1 MFAIACVVDTLNG
14 NNAYDLIY
22 DQAEMR
28 EHLFASSK
36 QQNYSMSALRKK
48 NIEKNCYM

>member
-36 QQNYSMSALRKK
+36 QRKITVCLLCVK
-48 NIEKNCYM
+48 RI

>member
-22 DQAEMR
+22 DQTEMT

-36 QQNYSMSALRKK
+36 QQKITVCLLYVKR
-48 NIEKNCYM
+48 I